1 MVDII
6 EKEQRKCFDFFWNEV
21 SLSEESYGLIRDNTN
36 KQQLDMCSIASIG
49 FGLPAIVIG
58 IERGYI
64 TKEEGEERV
73 LKTLHTMKE
82 KAERLHGYYYHFIDM
97 NTAKR
102 YKNCEVSIIDT
113 AIFLMGA
120 LTAGEYFGGEIAA
133 LAEELYADVN
143 WQWYHNPHK
152 NQFYMGY
159 SEAENGHFGAW
170 DHYAEQFMM
179 YFLGVAAPK
188 YPVEPSIFYDC
199 PLYCNSYKNSGLIY
213 HSHGGGLFV
222 YQFSHAFIDFR
233 NKKDRRGIDWFE
245 NSVRASK
252 ANRQYCIDNPLGLK
266 TYGENAW
273 GMTAC
278 ETPGGYTGAM
288 GALPCFGNKQI
299 HPDGTIPP
307 CGAIGSIVFTPEESI
322 NAMKFYAQDERLWG
336 EYGFIDAYNLDV
348 TPEWFSD
355 VVIGIDKGI
364 SILMI
369 ENYRS
374 GLIWNLMNKNKYIQ
388 KAFELLEFTEEK

>member
-1 MVDII
+1 MSNIL
-6 EKEQRKCFDFFWNEV
+6 EKEARKCFDFFWNEV
-21 SLSEESYGLIRDNTN
+21 SLSEESYGLIRDNN
-36 KQQLDMCSIASIG
+36 RDKKMCSIASVG
-49 FGLPAIVIG
+49 YGLPAIAIG
-58 IERGYI
+58 VERGYI
-64 TKEEGEERV
+64 TYEQGKERAI
-73 LKTLHTMKE
+73 KTLCTMRDKT
-82 KAERLHGYYYHFIDM
+82 ERTHGFYYHFLDM
-97 NTAKR
+97 DTAKR
-102 YKNCEVSIIDT
+102 YGKSEVSIIDT
-113 AIFLMGA
+113 AIFIIGA
-120 LTAGEYFGGEIAA
+120 LAAGEYFDGEVKA
-133 LAEELYADVN
+133 LAEEIYAEVD
-143 WQWYHNPHK
+143 WEWYRNPDK

-159 SEAENGHFGAW
+159 HESQNGHFGAW

-188 YPVEPSIFYDC
+188 YPVDPTIFYDC
-199 PLYCNSYKNSGLIY
+199 PLYCNSYKDSGLIY

-233 NKKDRRGIDWFE
+233 GKKDRRGIDWYE
-245 NSVRASK
+245 NSVRATK

-288 GALPCFGNKQI
+288 GALPCVGSKQK

-307 CGAIGSIVFTPEESI
+307 CGPIGSIVFTPEESI
-322 NAMKFYAQDERLWG
+322 AAMEFFAQDEKLWG
-336 EYGFIDAYNLDV
+336 EYGFKDAYNLDV
-348 TPEWFSD
+348 SPEWYSD
-355 VVIGIDKGI
+355 IVIGIDKGI

-374 GLIWNLMNKNKYIQ
+374 EFIWKLMNKNQYIQ
-388 KAFELLEFTEEK
+388 KAFELLEFTE

>member
-6 EKEQRKCFDFFWNEV
+6 EREEKKCFEFFWKEV
-21 SLSEESYGLIRDNTN
+21 SLSEESYGLIRDNTVL
-36 KQQLDMCSIASIG
+36 KDMCSIASVG

-64 TKEEGEERV
+64 TREEGEERV
-73 LKTLHTMKE
+73 LGTLKTMRDKT
-82 KAERLHGYYYHFIDM
+82 ERVHGFLYHFLDM

-102 YKNCEVSIIDT
+102 FNMCELSIIDT

-120 LTAGEYFGGEIAA
+120 LTVGEYFGGEIAEI
-133 LAEELYADVN
+133 AEELYREVD
-143 WQWYHNPHK
+143 WDWYRNPQK

-159 SEAENGHFGAW
+159 SERQNGHFGAW

-179 YFLGVAAPK
+179 YFLSVAAPEH
-188 YPVEPSIFYDC
+188 PVDPTIFYDC
-199 PLYCNSYKNSGLIY
+199 PLFCNSYKDSGIIY

-233 NKKDRRGIDWFE
+233 GKKDRRGIDWFE
-245 NSVRASK
+245 NSVRATK
-252 ANRQYCIDNPLGLK
+252 ANRQYCIDNPLKLK

-278 ETPGGYTGAM
+278 TTPAGYTGAM
-288 GALPCFGNKQI
+288 GGLPCVGMKQLL
-299 HPDGTIPP
+299 PDGTIPP
-307 CGAIGSIVFTPEESI
+307 CGPIGSIVFTPEESI
-322 NAMKFYAQDERLWG
+322 AAMEFFAQDEKLWG
-336 EYGFIDAYNLDV
+336 EYGFIDAYNFDV
-348 TPEWFSD
+348 PEGKWYAKEY
-355 VVIGIDKGI
+355 IGIDKGI

-374 GLIWNLMNKNKYIQ
+374 ELIWKLTNQNKYIK
-388 KAFELLEFTEEK
+388 KAFELLEFTE